1 MKTLVFTILLLF
13 GSACILLGSAC
24 TILAADGQE
33 TPITLETAREQ
44 GRIKSRFLKATQA
57 ATDDIPTANIADFQS
72 SVAPILNKSCLNCH
86 GPKTSEGR
94 LCVDQLNPDLLT
106 GPDIERR
113 SPGSDRHHRNHSSV
127 LRAMAA

>member
-1 MKTLVFTILLLF
+1 MKTLVFALLLLF

-24 TILAADGQE
+24 TILAADGQQ

-44 GRIKSRFLKATQA
+44 GRIKSRFLKATQTA
-57 ATDDIPTANIADFQS
+57 TQATDAIPKANIADFQS

-94 LCVDQLNPDLLT
+94 LRVDQLNPDLLT
-106 GPDIERR
+106 
-113 SPGSDRHHRNHSSV
+113 
-127 LRAMAA
+127 